1 VEELFKNKNWEE
13 WVVMA
18 HYDVPPVLRSKG
30 YMSKSTLKIGF

>member
-18 HYDVPPVLRSKG
+18 HYDVPPVLEVKD
-30 YMSKSTLKIGF
+30 I